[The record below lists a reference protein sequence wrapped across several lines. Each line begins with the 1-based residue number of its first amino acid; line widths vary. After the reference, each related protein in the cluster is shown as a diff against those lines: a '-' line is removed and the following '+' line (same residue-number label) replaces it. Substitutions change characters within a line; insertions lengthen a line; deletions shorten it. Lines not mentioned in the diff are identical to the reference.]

1 MGITLQMR
9 KFARIV
15 SVIAATGAFASVIG
29 AQPTQLAMLD
39 GLERG
44 GWELAFRNDDGGKE
58 RVCLATGRELIQLR
72 HAGLKCKSTV
82 VSDSP
87 QEVTVQYSCPG
98 QGYGRTNIRRES
110 NRLVQIDAQGIE
122 SGLPFAFAAEARW
135 VGSCRR

>member
-1 MGITLQMR
+1 MR

-15 SVIAATGAFASVIG
+15 SLLAATGVFAGVVG

-39 GLERG
+39 KLERG
-44 GWELAFRNDDGGKE
+44 GWELTFRNDEGGRD

-82 VSDSP
+82 VTDSP

-98 QGYGRTNIRRES
+98 NGYGRTNIRRES
-110 NRLVQIDAQGIE
+110 NQLVQIDAQGIE
-122 SGLPFAFAAEARW
+122 NGLPFAFAAEARW